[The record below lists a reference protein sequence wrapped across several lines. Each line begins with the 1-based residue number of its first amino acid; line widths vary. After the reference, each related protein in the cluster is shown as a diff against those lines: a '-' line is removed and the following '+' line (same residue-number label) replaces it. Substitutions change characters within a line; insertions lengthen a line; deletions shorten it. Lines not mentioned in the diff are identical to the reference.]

1 MTVRLSIIIFLLM
14 PFVLFGQADSNNINE
29 GLSKDIY
36 SIMKTLIKKEKLN
49 KKYGLALN
57 PGKSFNIDQEDSA
70 YLQTLLIKPKPVD
83 TISSNDSV
91 ILINL
96 SYPDKNIFTQADI
109 KYILET
115 KHNLESFK
123 WDNKQLGFN
132 LKNEKNFYTFSIPY
146 FNLAHDK
153 VIVMYEFLCPGLY
166 GGGATILLN
175 KTTKGWDN
183 TTLQRWV
190 H

>member
-1 MTVRLSIIIFLLM
+1 MTVRLSIIIFLLL
-14 PFVLFGQADSNNINE
+14 PFAVFGQNNNNNINE

-70 YLQTLLIKPKPVD
+70 YLQTLLIKPKPFD
-83 TISSNDSV
+83 TTSSNDSV
-91 ILINL
+91 IVINL

-109 KYILET
+109 EYILHA
-115 KHNLESFK
+115 KQNLANFK
-123 WDNKQLGFN
+123 WDNKKLGFN
-132 LKNEKNFYTFSIPY
+132 LKNEKNYYTFSIPY

-153 VIVMYEFLCPGLY
+153 VIVMYEFHCPGLC
-166 GGGATILLN
+166 GGGGTILLS
-175 KTTKGWDN
+175 KTAKGWDN
-183 TTLQRWV
+183 TTFERWV